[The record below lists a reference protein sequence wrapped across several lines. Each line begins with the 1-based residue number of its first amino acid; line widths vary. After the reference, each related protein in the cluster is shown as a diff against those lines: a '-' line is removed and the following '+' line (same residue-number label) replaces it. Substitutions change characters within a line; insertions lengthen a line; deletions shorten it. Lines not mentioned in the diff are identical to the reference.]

1 MSTQPTTQGR
11 IETADILKAAAALG
25 VLGGNAQAGRR
36 LLAMLCNP
44 AITAGE
50 IAAAIDREP
59 GMAARVLRVANS
71 AFYGLARKVSTIDR
85 ALMLLGLNAVRGIAA
100 AACLDRAVP
109 QGKDAPQFEVATLL
123 RHSVAVAAAAA
134 ELARL
139 HKPALVSEAFI
150 AGLLHD
156 YGVLVQRRVDP
167 AGLQVLARQLR
178 PAGDTAAS
186 QLESQ
191 HVKVTHDEC
200 AAVIFEEWK
209 LPANLVAA
217 AQFHH
222 SPDDAPEAH
231 AEITALVHVADG
243 LARTAEMGF
252 AYEPMLE
259 PVSRGALHVL
269 GIGDAD
275 LAQVGADLPE
285 RVQAL
290 QQSLNAA

>member
-25 VLGGNAQAGRR
+25 VLGGSAQAGRR
-36 LLAMLCNP
+36 LMAMLCNP
-44 AITAGE
+44 TITAGE

-109 QGKDAPQFEVATLL
+109 QGTGAPQIDLASLL
-123 RHSVAVAAAAA
+123 KHSVAVAAAAA

-139 HKPALVSEAFI
+139 RKPALTSEAFI

-156 YGVLVQRRVDP
+156 YGVLVQLRADP
-167 AGLQVLARQLR
+167 LGLQELTKHLGTTADVHSSVLEPQL
-178 PAGDTAAS
+178 
-186 QLESQ
+186 
-191 HVKVTHDEC
+191 VKVTHRDC
-200 AAVIFEEWK
+200 AAVIFEEWN
-209 LPANLVAA
+209 LPPNLVASA
-217 AQFHH
+217 RFHH
-222 SPDDAPEAH
+222 NPDAAPEAH
-231 AEITALVHVADG
+231 AEIAALVHVADHLSRSVG
-243 LARTAEMGF
+243 MGF
-252 AYEPMLE
+252 AYESAIE
-259 PVSRGALHVL
+259 PVSRPAMNVL
-269 GIGDAD
+269 GLADEDLELIGAE
-275 LAQVGADLPE
+275 LPE

-290 QQSLNAA
+290 QQSLNGT

>member
-44 AITAGE
+44 AITAGD

-109 QGKDAPQFEVATLL
+109 QGKDAPQFDVATLL
-123 RHSVAVAAAAA
+123 RHSVAVAAAAS

-139 HKPALVSEAFI
+139 RKPALASEAFI

-156 YGVLVQRRVDP
+156 FGVLVQLRVDP
-167 AGLQVLARQLR
+167 AGLQVFTRQL
-178 PAGDTAAS
+178 ALTGDLSAS
-186 QLESQ
+186 QLESR
-191 HVKVTHDEC
+191 HVKVTHDQC

-209 LPANLVAA
+209 LPASLVAA

-222 SPDDAPEAH
+222 NPDDAPEAH
-231 AEITALVHVADG
+231 AEIAALVHVADS
-243 LARTAEMGF
+243 LVRTGEMGF
-252 AYEPMLE
+252 AYEPSAD
-259 PVSRGALHVL
+259 PVSRFAMGVL
-269 GIGDAD
+269 GVSDAD
-275 LAQVGADLPE
+275 LAAVGAELPE

>member
-11 IETADILKAAAALG
+11 ATTADILKAAAAVG
-25 VLGGNAQAGRR
+25 VLGGGAQAGRR

-44 AITAGE
+44 TITAGE

-59 GMAARVLRVANS
+59 GLAARVLRVANS

-109 QGKDAPQFEVATLL
+109 HGTDAPQLDVASLL

-139 HKPALVSEAFI
+139 RKPALVSEAFI

-156 YGVLVQRRVDP
+156 YGVLVQLRVDP
-167 AGLQVLARQLR
+167 AGLQMLARQMQANPDGR
-178 PAGDTAAS
+178 AS
-186 QLESQ
+186 ELESK
-191 HVKVTHDEC
+191 HVSVSHDRC
-200 AAVIFEEWK
+200 AEVIFEEWK

-222 SPDDAPEAH
+222 NPGAAPEPH
-231 AEITALVHVADG
+231 AEIAALIHVADH
-243 LARTAEMGF
+243 LARSTGMGF
-252 AYEPMLE
+252 AYESSVD
-259 PVSRGALHVL
+259 PVSREAMHVL
-269 GIGDAD
+269 GVADEDIALIGAE
-275 LAQVGADLPE
+275 LPE

-290 QQSLNAA
+290 QQSLSNA